1 MSSEL
6 SILYVEDNAMLR
18 ATLLEYLE
26 ETGHRVVA
34 VVTAEDAL
42 DELAKASFQVL
53 LTDVSLPGKSG
64 IELGRETYARF
75 PDMRI
80 ILATGFDLAPDQSKL
95 NIPGA
100 ILLPK
105 PFDLDKVDDTLAEI
119 SASFQ

>member
-1 MSSEL
+1 MSTEL

-26 ETGHRVVA
+26 ETGHQVVA
-34 VVTAEDAL
+34 VATAEDAL
-42 DELAKASFQVL
+42 VELDRQRFHIL

-75 PDMRI
+75 PETRI
-80 ILATGFDLAPDQSKL
+80 ILATGFDLANDQSKI

-100 ILLPK
+100 TLLPK
-105 PFDLDKVDDTLAEI
+105 PFDLDRVDDALAEI
-119 SASFQ
+119 AASLS